1 LSLFLAIYLIHCT
14 EMGNEILDLNFLME
28 VTNGDKTHI
37 SNVIDIFITS
47 TDKALK
53 NLDKC
58 VLDESWAEVS
68 RQAHAIKSS
77 LQVVNII
84 GMYDQVLFIEK
95 NAETS
100 SNKKSVKDGL
110 EMAKKLYKAA
120 KPYLLRLQKG
130 EDIF

>member
-1 LSLFLAIYLIHCT
+1 
-14 EMGNEILDLNFLME
+14 MVNEILDLNFLME

-53 NLDKC
+53 NLEKL
-58 VLDESWAEVS
+58 VQHENWIEVS

-77 LQVVNII
+77 VHVINII
-84 GMYDQVLFIEK
+84 GMHEQVLFIEK

-100 SNKKSVKDGL
+100 SDKKPVIDSF
-110 EMAKKLYKAA
+110 ATTKKLYKAA
-120 KPYLLRLQKG
+120 RPLLLRLQKG